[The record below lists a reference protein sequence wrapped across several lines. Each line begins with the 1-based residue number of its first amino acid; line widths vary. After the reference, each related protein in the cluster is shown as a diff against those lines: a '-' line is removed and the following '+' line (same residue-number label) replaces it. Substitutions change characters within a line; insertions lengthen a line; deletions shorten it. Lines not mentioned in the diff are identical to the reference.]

1 MAQFTVYRN
10 KNPKSKA
17 DIPYFVDVQSDLL
30 SELGTR
36 VVIPLYLKKSLPI
49 KPMTKLTPE
58 LQIEGKNFI
67 LMTPQM
73 AGISIKDIGDEV
85 CEITKNRNDII
96 SSIDLLITGF

>member
-1 MAQFTVYRN
+1 MAQFSVFRN
-10 KNPKSKA
+10 RNPKSKA
-17 DIPYFVDVQSDLL
+17 DIPYLLDVQSNLL

-58 LQIEGKNFI
+58 VQIEGRRFI

-73 AGISIKDIGDEV
+73 AGISVKDLGDEV

-96 SSIDLLITGF
+96 SAIDLLITGF